1 MSFESMEGQRREVT
15 ASILGKFGQVLEKA
29 EAQTSTKTKSGFDK
43 KLVAARVALEY
54 AVLATAREKNVA
66 TDVAAK
72 ALSATTP
79 AQQAAMI
86 REGTAALGRAFRVE
100 PDVLVNVFAGKVV
113 SVDMPIGLGSTPEI
127 DKMVDTCRNLVTHIT
142 RDEYASRGKFTPG
155 NYERDS
161 FLALK
166 SEGVVSLAKSELASR
181 LAFLESA
188 IDSGAQTGKISES
201 NAKFLKERI
210 ESQVFQPRPP
220 QSIQFSQAFLRFYE
234 QRGLAMRIEAMKE
247 VREVIKT
254 QTVTE
259 IAAKLRVVLP
269 KPKDAP
275 QGVGANTPKLPTDQR
290 TSKILER

>member
-15 ASILGKFGQVLEKA
+15 ASIIGKFGQMLEKA
-29 EAQTSTKTKSGFDK
+29 QAQTSTKTKSEFDR
-43 KLVAARVALEY
+43 KLVGARVALEY

-66 TDVAAK
+66 TEVAAK

-86 REGTAALGRAFRVE
+86 REGTAALGRTFRVE

-127 DKMVDTCRNLVTHIT
+127 DKMVDTCRDLATHIT

-155 NYERDS
+155 SYDRDS

-166 SEGVVSLAKSELASR
+166 SDGVVSLAKSELASR

-188 IDSGAQTGKISES
+188 IDSGAQTGKISEP

-220 QSIQFSQAFLRFYE
+220 QSIQFSKAFLRFYE
-234 QRGLAMRIEAMKE
+234 QRGLTMRIEAMKE

-275 QGVGANTPKLPTDQR
+275 QSVGANTPKPPADHR